1 MTDQMHLA
9 EPNIGRRVAA
19 TDDPRVQDFMDALD
33 AGHGLGKRLPGFV
46 SRMEGSGGP
55 GKGHTETKIGGA
67 NRQIDR
73 LKQRL
78 DPVEGRF
85 DRIDGLPHAAG
96 FGVF

>member
-1 MTDQMHLA
+1 VTDQIHLA
-9 EPNIGRRVAA
+9 EPNIGRLVAA
-19 TDDPRVQDFMDALD
+19 TDDPRVEDFMDALD
-33 AGHGLGKRLPGFV
+33 ASHGLGKRLPGFV
-46 SRMEGSGGP
+46 WRMEGSGWP
-55 GKGHTETKIGGA
+55 GKGHAETTIGDA

-85 DRIDGLPHAAG
+85 DRIDGQPHAAG